1 MPLYF
6 NTFDN
11 FLINKYLETIL
22 LRQTRTIGLIYSM
35 TNTEENNLE
44 NQKKNDFIYPKRK
57 GRFYIS

>member
-44 NQKKNDFIYPKRK
+44 NQKKNDFIYPERK
-57 GRFYIS
+57 GRLYIS